1 MAQSETIAGKS
12 ASNHKYHF
20 SRWLKIIIG
29 VAIFAII
36 VLTVIFV
43 DMGKQVLQLREWVEK
58 AGPWGMLVFLVFKI
72 AFATSSIPGGIILTM
87 ASGLMFGFWWGAALS
102 FVGDFV
108 GSTFAF
114 LIGRYLARD
123 WLQSHIPDRGKL
135 QALDKAV
142 RMQGAKLVVL
152 LRLANIV
159 PFFLLNY
166 GMGLTRIT
174 VKQYM
179 VGGLALLP
187 GCLIFSYSGLLVG
200 DVARLSAENGWNQLG
215 WGKFVIP
222 LLAVGAILTL
232 LITAWRM
239 TRKAL
244 KDAHVEEELMDD

>member
-1 MAQSETIAGKS
+1 MAQSETINEKS
-12 ASNHKYHF
+12 RSPHQHHF

-29 VAIFAII
+29 IGIFAII
-36 VLTVIFV
+36 VFTLIFV
-43 DMGKQVLQLREWVEK
+43 DMGKQVTNLGEWVEK
-58 AGPWGMLVFLVFKI
+58 AGPWGMLVFLIFKI
-72 AFATSSIPGGIILTM
+72 AFATSSVPGGIILTM
-87 ASGLMFGFWWGAALS
+87 ASGLMFGFLWGAGLS
-102 FVGDFV
+102 FVGDFL

-142 RMQGAKLVVL
+142 RTQGAKLVIL

-174 VKQYM
+174 AKQYM
-179 VGGLALLP
+179 VGGIALLP
-187 GCLIFSYSGLLVG
+187 GCLIFSYSGLLIG
-200 DVARLSAENGWNQLG
+200 DVARLRAENGWSQLG
-215 WGKFVIP
+215 WGKVIVP
-222 LLAVGAILTL
+222 VVALCAIIAL

-244 KDAHVEEELMDD
+244 KDANVEEELMDD